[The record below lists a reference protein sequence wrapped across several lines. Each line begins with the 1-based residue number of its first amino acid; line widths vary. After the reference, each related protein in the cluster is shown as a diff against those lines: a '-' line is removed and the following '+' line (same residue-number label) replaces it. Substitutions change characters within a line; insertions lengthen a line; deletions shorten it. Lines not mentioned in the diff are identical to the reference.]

1 MEEKFDRL
9 SDEEV
14 IALYKNG
21 NNGAGE
27 YLMSRYKTL
36 VRKKARLYYL
46 DGGDQEDLLQEGMLG
61 LFKAMKEF
69 DPAKQTSFFTFAD
82 LCVNHQMLT
91 AVESANRKKHK
102 PLNDSV
108 PIEGLDES
116 KVIKTGSGTE
126 NPETLFVDKETADQM
141 LEEWKKLF
149 SKMETEV
156 FDLYLEGYD
165 YLQIAEK
172 LGKTGKSIDN
182 CLQRIKSKIK
192 KNEK

>member
-1 MEEKFDRL
+1 MEENFERL
-9 SDEEV
+9 SDEE
-14 IALYKNG
+14 IINLYKNG
-21 NNGAGE
+21 DSGAGE
-27 YLMSRYKTL
+27 YLLSKYKTL

-61 LFKAMKEF
+61 LFKAMKEY
-69 DPAKQTSFFTFAD
+69 DPSRQTSFFTFAD

-102 PLNDSV
+102 PLNESV

-116 KVIKTGSGTE
+116 KVIKSGNVNE
-126 NPETLFVDKETADQM
+126 NPETLFVERETADQM

-149 SKMETEV
+149 SGMETEV
-156 FDLYLEGYD
+156 FNLYLEGYD

-172 LGKTGKSIDN
+172 LEKSGKSIDN
-182 CLQRIKSKIK
+182 CLQRIKNKIK
-192 KNEK
+192 KSRN

>member
-1 MEEKFDRL
+1 MEENFERL
-9 SDEEV
+9 SDEE
-14 IALYKNG
+14 IINLYKNG
-21 NNGAGE
+21 DSGAGE
-27 YLMSRYKTL
+27 YLLSKYKTL

-61 LFKAMKEF
+61 LFKAMKEY
-69 DPAKQTSFFTFAD
+69 DPSRQTSFFTFAD

-102 PLNDSV
+102 PLNESV

-116 KVIKTGSGTE
+116 KVIKSGNVNE
-126 NPETLFVDKETADQM
+126 NPETLFVERETADQM

-149 SKMETEV
+149 SGMETEV
-156 FDLYLEGYD
+156 FNLYLEGYD

-172 LGKTGKSIDN
+172 LGKSGKSIDN
-182 CLQRIKSKIK
+182 CLQRIKNKIK
-192 KNEK
+192 KSRN